1 MVLDASPRRR
11 QTEQVSDP
19 ETPLESGYGPTAPG
33 GDNLCNDF
41 QQETAASYQELARA
55 RGDRHVRNPGVATMT
70 DSGTPLPF
78 WNRAVIE
85 QPIVDASETVAQL
98 RAFYG
103 GTTAPYLLDSA
114 WPTPDLRGDG
124 FHLMGHP
131 PMMVRTTSEP
141 PPPPPADLT
150 IVEVH
155 DAQTA
160 EDAERTL
167 VDGYP
172 APMFQPFAGVRLFTP
187 EAFGAAGWHHF
198 VGYADGGPV
207 AAGSCYIGEHLLRVE
222 NIATLAGVRGRGFG
236 FAITAAT
243 INADLSK
250 PAVLVASDL
259 GRPVY
264 EKLGFV
270 AIQRVTYWIGS
281 S

>member
-11 QTEQVSDP
+11 QTEQVS
-19 ETPLESGYGPTAPG
+19 EEENLESGYGPAAPP
-33 GDNLCNDF
+33 GDNFCNDF
-41 QQETAASYQELARA
+41 QQETARSYAELARA
-55 RGDRHVRNPGVATMT
+55 RGDRHLRRPGVVTMT

-78 WNRAVIE
+78 WNRAVVE
-85 QPIVDASETVAQL
+85 QPIIDASETAAEL
-98 RAFYG
+98 HAFYG
-103 GTTAPYLLDSA
+103 GRGVPYLVDSA
-114 WPTPDLRGDG
+114 WPTPDLRGEG

-131 PMMVRTTSEP
+131 PLMVRMSSEP

-172 APMFQPFAGVRLFTP
+172 APMFQPFSGVSLFTP
-187 EAFGAAGWHHF
+187 EVFGAAGWHHF

-207 AAGSCYIGEHLLRVE
+207 AAGSCYVGQQLLRVE
-222 NIATLAGVRGRGFG
+222 NIATLPSVRGRGFG

-243 INADLSK
+243 INADLSRR
-250 PAVLVASDL
+250 AVLVASDL

-270 AIQRVTYWIGS
+270 ATQRVTYWIGS